1 MRGLLVILLVAGCT
15 GNKKDSG
22 EKLMKPIIQVAPVT
36 NMCVT
41 KGAAKLGAQVTEA
54 TMRAFA
60 HGSSGDAASLTFI
73 YRGEPENMRALASGQ
88 DRRQLGLKLRAANGC
103 NLVYVMWRLDPKPT
117 LEVSIKFNPG
127 MSTHKECGANGYTKI
142 KPTEHTAV
150 PAMLRGEQ
158 HTLRAEIHGDELTAW
173 IDDEFTWRGTLPDS
187 AAKLAGP
194 SGIRSDNLVFDLV
207 GFAAPSAS
215 VTEPPCDPAQ
225 TD

>member
-1 MRGLLVILLVAGCT
+1 MRGLFLVLLAVGC
-15 GNKKDSG
+15 GNKKDQG
-22 EKLMKPIIQVAPVT
+22 EKLMKPLIDVAPVA
-36 NMCVT
+36 NICVT
-41 KGAAKLGAQVTEA
+41 KGKATLGAQVTEP

-60 HGSSGDAASLTFI
+60 HGTSGDAASLTFI

-88 DRRQLGLKLRAANGC
+88 ERRQLGLKLRAANGC

-117 LEVSIKFNPG
+117 LEVSVKFNPG

-142 KPTEHTAV
+142 KPTERTGV

-173 IDDEFTWRGTLPDS
+173 IDDEFAWRGTLPDS

-194 SGIRSDNLVFDLV
+194 SGIRSDNLLFDLV
-207 GFAAPSAS
+207 SFAAPTGQA
-215 VTEPPCDPAQ
+215 TEPACDPASS
-225 TD
+225 D